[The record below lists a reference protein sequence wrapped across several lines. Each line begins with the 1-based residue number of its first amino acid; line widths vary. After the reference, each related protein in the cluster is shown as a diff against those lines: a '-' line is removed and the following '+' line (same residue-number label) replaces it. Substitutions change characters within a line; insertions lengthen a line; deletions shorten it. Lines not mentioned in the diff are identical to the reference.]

1 MFYGRDDEL
10 AFLKEKY
17 ASDRA
22 EFVVLYGRRRIG
34 KTALLREFSK
44 NKNTVFYNAT
54 EIPDRM
60 QLAKLS
66 KIIVEHFSAKIYSSS
81 FEDWEAL
88 FEFIAENTTDT
99 EKLVLII
106 DEFPYIAYSNKSVAS
121 ILQKQWDQLLQNQNI
136 MLVLCGSAMSFME
149 NEVLGEKNPL
159 YGRTTGI
166 LKLQELDFQDAVKF
180 MGVRSFPEQLT
191 LYSIYSGVP
200 YYLQMIDPEGSI
212 EENIQKS
219 IFSTTSVLF
228 NEPEFL
234 LKQELREV
242 SQYNAIVESIANGDT
257 RMNSIYQKT
266 GIAKSK
272 LPYYL
277 NNLMDIGIVKREFPV
292 TMKTKERAK
301 SKSGLYFI
309 DNNFFRFYYAFVY
322 PYLSEIMEGATDIL
336 LKDLVI
342 PNLNE
347 FVSLEYERYSLWK
360 LGLMR
365 KQGQLPSNYIRIG
378 RWWEKDLEID
388 LVGYD
393 LKGNYLLGECKWR
406 KQRCGMKVFNELQ
419 AKTEPFKKKVNSRNS
434 EVYYVIFSK
443 SGFTDELLKTAK
455 NRDDL
460 KLLTN

>member
-1 MFYGRDDEL
+1 MFYGRKDEL
-10 AFLKEKY
+10 AFLEEKY
-17 ASDRA
+17 ASNRA
-22 EFVVLYGRRRIG
+22 EFIVIYGRRRIG
-34 KTALLREFSK
+34 KTALLREFVK

-54 EIPDRM
+54 EIPDSM
-60 QLAKLS
+60 QLNKLS
-66 KIIVEHFSAKIYSSS
+66 KIIIDHFSPKIYSTS
-81 FEDWEAL
+81 FEDWEVM
-88 FEFIAENTTDT
+88 FEFIAENTVEN
-99 EKLVLII
+99 EKLVMII
-106 DEFPYIAYSNKSVAS
+106 DEFPYIAYSNKSVPS
-121 ILQKQWDQLLQNQNI
+121 ILQKQWDRLLQNKNI

-166 LKLQELDFQDAVKF
+166 LKLQELDFNDAVQF
-180 MGVRSFPEQLT
+180 MGKRSFPEQLS

-200 YYLQMIDPEGSI
+200 YYLQMIDPKMSV
-212 EENIQKS
+212 EENIRKN
-219 IFSTTSVLF
+219 IFSATSVLF

-277 NNLMDIGIVKREFPV
+277 NNLIDIGIIKREYPV

-309 DNNFFRFYYAFVY
+309 DNSFFRFYYAFIY
-322 PYLSEIMEGATDIL
+322 PYLSEIMEGATDLL
-336 LKDLVI
+336 LKDLVF
-342 PNLNE
+342 PRLNE

-360 LGLMR
+360 LRLMR
-365 KQGQLPSNYIRIG
+365 QQNQLPLHFIRIG

-406 KQRCGMKVFNELQ
+406 NQPCGIKVFNELQ
-419 AKTEPFKKKVNSRNS
+419 VKTDHFKKKVNSPNA
-434 EVYYVIFSK
+434 EIYYVIFSK
-443 SGFTDELLKTAK
+443 SGFTEELLKVAK
-455 NRDDL
+455 DRNNL
-460 KLLTN
+460 KLLTD